1 MVSSRI
7 DYLPFKACWLRVIV
21 WVLISE
27 PKVRILEVEH
37 DGLIQLYSFDGDVVL
52 DPFMGSGTTATVALR
67 SGRYFVR

>member
-7 DYLPFKACWLRVIV
+7 DYLPFKACWSRVIV

-37 DGLIQLYSFDGDVVL
+37 DNYA
-52 DPFMGSGTTATVALR
+52 M
-67 SGRYFVR
+67 VRQQKL